1 MKNWLQCY
9 NQNFVTNGA
18 ESSRQPVAGG
28 VPQALAVGSMSFNVF
43 SSEQENGMEC
53 PLSKDVHG
61 PKLGAAVNTLEEG
74 AALQRDLD
82 RLEKW
87 VEQNLIQFSKSKYG
101 ILHL

>member
-28 VPQALAVGSMSFNVF
+28 VPQGLAVGSMSFNVF